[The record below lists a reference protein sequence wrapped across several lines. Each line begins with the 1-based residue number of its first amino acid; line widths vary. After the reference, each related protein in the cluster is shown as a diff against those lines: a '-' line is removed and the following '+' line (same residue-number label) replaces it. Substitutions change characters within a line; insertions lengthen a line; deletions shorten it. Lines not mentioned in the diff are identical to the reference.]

1 MVFKIFG
8 DAHLGRVFKTNVAL
22 HRRGEYEKKQ
32 MDTFK
37 GTIIC
42 WSVRT
47 ENPTG
52 YLKVQVGD
60 LFDKAVVSNQVVL
73 DTIKLLQIWRKR
85 PWKYLHYFWGTMT
98 IVSQLQNQRRGIFWL
113 NFSMEVIT
121 FVCENLEFILS
132 QINLKFY
139 LWVGIFHPSVA
150 QAYLEAEKEVMTQMW
165 LFAI

>member
-1 MVFKIFG
+1 MAIRNPLIRLNQNGLQTIG

-37 GTIIC
+37 ELLFAEC
-42 WSVRT
+42 PD

-73 DTIKLLQIWRKR
+73 DTIKLLQEFEEKGQEIIYIISGNHDDSK
-85 PWKYLHYFWGTMT
+85 
-98 IVSQLQNQRRGIFWL
+98 S
-113 NFSMEVIT
+113 IT
-121 FVCENLEFILS
+121 EPTSWDIL
-132 QINLKFY
+132 
-139 LWVGIFHPSVA
+139 A
-150 QAYLEAEKEVMTQMW
+150 
-165 LFAI
+165 